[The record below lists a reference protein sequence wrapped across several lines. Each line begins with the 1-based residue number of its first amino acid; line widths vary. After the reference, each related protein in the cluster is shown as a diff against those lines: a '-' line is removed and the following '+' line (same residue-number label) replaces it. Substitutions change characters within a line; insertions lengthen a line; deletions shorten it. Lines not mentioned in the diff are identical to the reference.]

1 MKRELKNCRW
11 VVGLITLCL
20 VACSFQQK
28 ATWNEGRG
36 SDLRIKILDHERHW
50 RDDGSRYF
58 DVFTGKEAER
68 IIRVFDEVYNDKE
81 CYLWERPGLEE
92 IDVGW
97 RDNELMIPVL
107 PERGKWGDWFYR
119 EAYSLSVQTKV
130 TAAGPEMEIMYALG
144 WGNSRRWPGKKVIII
159 EGKNPKRPAKE
170 MLPGS
175 APVKKLKALG
185 APNLRLERVPD
196 TGRMPY

>member
-1 MKRELKNCRW
+1 MNGKLKNCEW
-11 VVGLITLCL
+11 VTGLVTLCL

-36 SDLRIKILDHERHW
+36 SELKIEVFDHERNW
-50 RDDGSRYF
+50 RYDGSHYL

-68 IIRVFDEVYNDKE
+68 IIRVFDDVYNDKE
-81 CYLWERPGLEE
+81 CYLWERPGWEE
-92 IDVGW
+92 VDVGW
-97 RDNELMIPVL
+97 GDDEHMIPVL

-119 EAYSLSVQTKV
+119 EAYSLLVQTTV
-130 TAAGPEMEIMYALG
+130 NATGPEMECIYVLG

-159 EGKNPKRPAKE
+159 EGEPKKRPAKE

-185 APNLRLERVPD
+185 TPNLRLERVPD
-196 TGRMPY
+196 TGRTPY